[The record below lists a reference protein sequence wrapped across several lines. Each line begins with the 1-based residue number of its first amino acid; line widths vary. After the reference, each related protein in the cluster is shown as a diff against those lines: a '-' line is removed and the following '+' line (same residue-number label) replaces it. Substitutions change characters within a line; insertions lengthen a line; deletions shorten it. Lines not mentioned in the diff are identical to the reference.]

1 VSPQRSLS
9 LPLISSIVGRLDGSS
24 EKNGKAIRWRSY
36 VLSQIMMSLQN
47 LYRYRIVLLSW
58 ILFVAGCNAVPDT
71 QVQTPK
77 AAPTTPMAGDINRAL
92 AALAKQSNAASMDYQ
107 IGPEDL
113 LEITLFNI
121 PEASGTERH
130 LTPRITTVR
139 VSQKGQISLPLIGQQ
154 TVMGITLSTLED
166 NLRVAYDKYIHNPEV
181 GVLVKEYR
189 QRASVLGAV
198 QKPGVFELTG
208 PKTVIDLLAMA
219 GGINEKAGSQ
229 VHIYRNGVNGRETHV
244 LDLAVLANNVGLL
257 NAENASMFNLAVQPG
272 DTINIPEAGMFF
284 VDGAVRKPGS
294 YPLGRRYS
302 LSQALATAGGVDVEL
317 YSSAISILRR
327 NGAGDVETIVIDLDD
342 VVSGA
347 AADPQLQPDDV
358 VIVPTST
365 GKFFV
370 KRFIGTLVGGFS
382 MGSFIR

>member
-1 VSPQRSLS
+1 MLNF
-9 LPLISSIVGRLDGSS
+9 LP
-24 EKNGKAIRWRSY
+24 A
-36 VLSQIMMSLQN
+36 
-47 LYRYRIVLLSW
+47 RIVLSL
-58 ILFVAGCNAVPDT
+58 LMLLLAGCSAGPV
-71 QVQTPK
+71 K
-77 AAPTTPMAGDINRAL
+77 APQSAATTSTKPSPSVGEINRAL
-92 AALAKQSNAASMDYQ
+92 AALAQSTGPSSDYQ

-121 PEASGTERH
+121 PEASGMERH
-130 LTPRITTVR
+130 LTPRISTVR
-139 VSQKGQISLPLIGQQ
+139 VSQKGQISLPLLGQQ
-154 TVMGITLSTLED
+154 NVTSLTPSALED
-166 NLRVAYDKYIHNPEV
+166 KLRAAYDRYIHNPEV
-181 GVLVKEYR
+181 GVLIKEYR

-208 PKTVIDLLAMA
+208 PKTVIDLIALA

-229 VHIYRNGVNGRETHV
+229 VHIYRNGANGRETLV
-244 LDLAVLANNVGLL
+244 IDLAVLANNVGFL
-257 NAENASMFNLAVQPG
+257 NAENVSMVNLLVQAG

-302 LSQALATAGGVDVEL
+302 LSQALATAGGVDIEL

-327 NGAGDVETIVIDLDD
+327 NGAGEVETIAVDLSD

-347 AADPQLQPDDV
+347 VPDPQLQPDDV
-358 VIVPTST
+358 VIVPTSA

-370 KRFIGTLVGGFS
+370 KRFIGTLVGGMS